1 MLGPLIR
8 TISHVAYR
16 HAPIPEDRKGSGP
29 FGNLKV
35 ATVTDTFTSLCLA
48 EECRIRCLTPKNF
61 REVLSSWK
69 PDLLF
74 VESVFHG
81 VQGSWRYLVG
91 KHPWYFNLQGSRAI
105 RDLANLARDLHIPSL
120 FWNKDDGAFF
130 DFFLDVAALFPHV
143 FTTDNTC
150 VPKYR
155 AALPDAT
162 TVDVLSMPYQPAF
175 HSFTGFHF
183 EKRAACFVGSYYRR
197 ILNARKVFLDSL
209 FAACH
214 EASLS
219 VHVYDRNS
227 NRLSHFLDF
236 SFPKDAHLVLHDSVP
251 HTETGK
257 IYKKYAVCLNVNSVT
272 TSETMYSRRLLEI
285 LACGGILVTNTSPV
299 VEREFRDFCHVIR
312 DPMESMDL
320 FARLA
325 TDGANAEDMERAEA
339 GAAYVRSHH
348 TWQQRLEDIAAR
360 LSL

>member
-8 TISHVAYR
+8 TISHLAYPP
-16 HAPIPEDRKGSGP
+16 APIPQDRRGIGP

-48 EECRIRCLTPKNF
+48 EECRIRCLTPHNF
-61 REVLSSWK
+61 REILSTWK

-81 VQGSWRYLVG
+81 VRGAWRYLVG
-91 KHPWYFNLQGSRAI
+91 RHPWYFNMQG
-105 RDLANLARDLHIPSL
+105 ARVITTLVRYALDRNIPAL
-120 FWNKDDGAFF
+120 FWNKDDGTFF

-143 FTTDNTC
+143 FTTDNIC

-155 AALPDAT
+155 ATLPET
-162 TVDVLSMPYQPAF
+162 TSVDLLPMPYQPAF

-236 SFPKDAHLVLHDSVP
+236 SFPKKAHLVLHDRVP
-251 HTETGK
+251 HTMTGN

-272 TSETMYSRRLLEI
+272 TSQTMYSRRLLEI
-285 LACGGILVTNTSPV
+285 LACGGILVTNTSPA
-299 VEREFRDFCHVIR
+299 VEREFRDFCHVVR
-312 DPMESMDL
+312 DPMESVDL
-320 FARLA
+320 LARLA
-325 TDGANAEDMERAEA
+325 TDGPNAEDMERAEA
-339 GAAYVRSHH
+339 GAAHVRLHH
-348 TWQQRLEDIAAR
+348 TWQQRLEDIVAR